1 MDITNNV
8 ASIIGNTGVGYII
21 QYLGYFWAFGISS
34 VLFLVG
40 LVYVVCVL
48 SETVDRKLDSRFLSL
63 GHVRRACML
72 YVRDDGNDRRWKLQ
86 VRAKFICD
94 AKYWPL
100 GQITYIWSK
109 ILNLPPSTHEM
120 SGVFFAGGG
129 EELINYGNFFTSD
142 FITLNYTPSLPVNL
156 T

>member
-8 ASIIGNTGVGYII
+8 ASIIGNIGVGYII

-48 SETVDRKLDSRFLSL
+48 SETVERKLDSRFLSL

-72 YVRDDGNDRRWKLQ
+72 YVRDDENDRRWKLQ

-94 AKYWPL
+94 AKRWPL
-100 GQITYIWSK
+100 GQITYFGQKSSIY
-109 ILNLPPSTHEM
+109 LQVLARCQ
-120 SGVFFAGGG
+120 GFFCGGGG
-129 EELINYGNFFTSD
+129 EGGGGKS
-142 FITLNYTPSLPVNL
+142 
-156 T
+156 